1 MTFTIVSCTCVG
13 RHGAAAAAA
22 GPVRRVRVR
31 GGAAVHLGRI
41 QLQLS
46 GIPVVPITEL
56 IAESLRAELIA
67 ERREGA
73 A

>member
-22 GPVRRVRVR
+22 GPVRRVR
-31 GGAAVHLGRI
+31 GARRRRRALGRI